1 MQRLQCGLFVFL
13 GLTQRPLP
21 VHSLDVHQARQVGS
35 HRDGVGPGVLVGPLD
50 AAALP
55 VGPVDVGPQQGQTVR
70 VLDRSHEGVAILPI
84 QVGRLDALERTGEVR
99 GITAMTP

>member
-1 MQRLQCGLFVFL
+1 MVAAL
-13 GLTQRPLP
+13 GLTQGPLP

-55 VGPVDVGPQQGQTVR
+55 VGPVDVGPQQGQAVR
-70 VLDRSHEGVAILPI
+70 VLDGSHQGAAVLPV
-84 QVGRLDALERTGEVR
+84 QVGRLDALEEEMKGGSAPRLLENK
-99 GITAMTP
+99 PFDL